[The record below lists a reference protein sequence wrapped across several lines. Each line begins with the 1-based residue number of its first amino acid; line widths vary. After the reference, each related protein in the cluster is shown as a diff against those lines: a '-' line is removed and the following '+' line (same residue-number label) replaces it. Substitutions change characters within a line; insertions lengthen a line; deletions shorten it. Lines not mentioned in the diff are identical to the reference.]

1 MTAQRDLGGSVLQ
14 VIFSFFL
21 GLVVTAF
28 VAVGVN
34 AFFPDPQGDYED
46 GAWMSHRLSTSV
58 ILLVC
63 ATLVMLLSL
72 AIANLGPVLANGAL
86 LGGLFTMIYAV
97 GMGVASGGQWRRF
110 LVLTAALVIT
120 VGVGWWKFSRGRV
133 SAPAPSGDAV
143 SGAGPSGGWAPPAAD
158 SSAVPG
164 PTPTTGWAPVDEP
177 EARLRVVEAKLE
189 ALGRALNG

>member
-1 MTAQRDLGGSVLQ
+1 MTAERDLGGSVLQ

-28 VAVGVN
+28 IAVGVN
-34 AFFPDPQGDYED
+34 TFYPEPRGAYEGD
-46 GAWMSHRLSTSV
+46 AWMSHRLNTSI

-72 AIANLGPVLANGAL
+72 AIAKLGPVLANGAL

-97 GMGVASGGQWRRF
+97 GMGVSAGGQWQRF
-110 LVLTAALVIT
+110 LVLTVALVVT

-133 SAPAPSGDAV
+133 DVATAGVRPGRCAQWRGRVAGRCRGAAWSG
-143 SGAGPSGGWAPPAAD
+143 
-158 SSAVPG
+158 
-164 PTPTTGWAPVDEP
+164 
-177 EARLRVVEAKLE
+177 
-189 ALGRALNG
+189 

>member
-1 MTAQRDLGGSVLQ
+1 MTAERDLGGSVLQ

-28 VAVGVN
+28 IAVGVN
-34 AFFPDPQGDYED
+34 TFYPEPRGAYEGD
-46 GAWMSHRLSTSV
+46 AWMSHRLNTSI

-72 AIANLGPVLANGAL
+72 AIAKLGPVLANGAL

-97 GMGVASGGQWRRF
+97 GMGVSAGGQWQRF
-110 LVLTAALVIT
+110 LVLTVALLVT

-133 SAPAPSGDAV
+133 TWPPPAPGQVGVPSGTGALPGDAEV
-143 SGAGPSGGWAPPAAD
+143 
-158 SSAVPG
+158 
-164 PTPTTGWAPVDEP
+164 
-177 EARLRVVEAKLE
+177 RLGVVEAKLN